1 MVTFESRNV
10 HIHFRIFLL
19 SMAHAQLRMTCL
31 DVFVEGQ
38 AVHLVMPYM
47 DTDLKKIIEDRRS
60 RGITVSPGGVLE
72 KTLQ

>member
-1 MVTFESRNV
+1 
-10 HIHFRIFLL
+10 
-19 SMAHAQLRMTCL
+19 MAHAQLRMTCL

-60 RGITVSPGGVLE
+60 RGITVSPGGVLPRKNPAIDSHRDSTVGLE
-72 KTLQ
+72 A